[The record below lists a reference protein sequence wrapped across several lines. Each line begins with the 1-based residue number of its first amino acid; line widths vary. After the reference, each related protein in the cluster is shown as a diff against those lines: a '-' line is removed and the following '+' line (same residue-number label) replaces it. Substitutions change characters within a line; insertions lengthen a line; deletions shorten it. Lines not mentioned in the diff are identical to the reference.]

1 MSSVFEEILTSTI
14 GFIIAMVI
22 MGVVIGI
29 GLYGYWLYVNHVTL
43 ENELMPIAE
52 VVPYQG
58 GYYLAIVN
66 TGYEPF
72 TVRQVYLKG
81 GSTLSVNTKP
91 LTHNQWFFEQASQLP
106 IAVRVCSAIDPRVC
120 ETIPVHGWS
129 VVDADS
135 LLGIGWVNM
144 TVLVDWWCHATVS
157 WAAIGGDYGTSG
169 SVTVSAY
176 NSFGAPAYETVSVRT
191 PGPLLITIDSS
202 NIYNEVTVT
211 VAPGKYFCSLQ
222 YIPQGCYIHPTGPS
236 ITPLLIYHNCNVDTC
251 SFEWMIIAEPNT
263 ALFIHVSCYVH
274 TGVG

>member
-1 MSSVFEEILTSTI
+1 M
-14 GFIIAMVI
+14 
-22 MGVVIGI
+22 
-29 GLYGYWLYVNHVTL
+29 
-43 ENELMPIAE
+43 
-52 VVPYQG
+52 
-58 GYYLAIVN
+58 
-66 TGYEPF
+66 
-72 TVRQVYLKG
+72 
-81 GSTLSVNTKP
+81 
-91 LTHNQWFFEQASQLP
+91 
-106 IAVRVCSAIDPRVC
+106 VCSAIDPRVC
-120 ETIPVHGWS
+120 EIIPVHGWS
-129 VVDADS
+129 VVDSDSLLGIGWVNMTVLVDWWCHS

-236 ITPLLIYHNCNVDTC
+236 ITPLLIYHNCGVYTC

>member
-1 MSSVFEEILTSTI
+1 MSSVFEEILTSTT
-14 GFIIAMVI
+14 GFVIAMVM
-22 MGVVIGI
+22 MGVVIGV

-43 ENELMPIAE
+43 ESELMPIAE

-81 GSTLSVNTKP
+81 GSILSVDSKP

-120 ETIPVHGWS
+120 EIIPVHGWS

-144 TVLVDWWCHATVS
+144 TVLVDWSCWATVS

-176 NSFGAPAYETVSVRT
+176 NSFGAPAEKVINVRA
-191 PGPLLITIDSS
+191 PGPLLIEIESS
-202 NIYNEVTVT
+202 NSYASWVK
-211 VAPGKYFCSLQ
+211 VAITLPNGQ
-222 YIPQGCYIHPTGPS
+222 T
-236 ITPLLIYHNCNVDTC
+236 ITPLLVYCYGPVNGYYVPDQCLRTMDASETV
-251 SFEWMIIAEPNT
+251 FKWLFIAEPNT

-274 TGVG
+274 T

>member
-1 MSSVFEEILTSTI
+1 MSSVFEEILTSTT
-14 GFIIAMVI
+14 GFIIAMII
-22 MGVVIGI
+22 MGAVIGI

-81 GSTLSVNTKP
+81 GSILSVDSKS

-106 IAVRVCSAIDPRVC
+106 IAVMVCSAIDPRVC
-120 ETIPVHGWS
+120 EIIPVHGWS

-176 NSFGAPAYETVSVRT
+176 NSFGTPAYETVSVRT
-191 PGPLLITIDSS
+191 PGPLLIEIESS
-202 NIYNEVTVT
+202 NSYASWVKVTIT
-211 VAPGKYFCSLQ
+211 SPNGQ
-222 YIPQGCYIHPTGPS
+222 T
-236 ITPLLIYHNCNVDTC
+236 ITPLLVYCYGPVNAYYVPDQCLLTMDASETV
-251 SFEWMIIAEPNT
+251 FKWLFIAEPNT
-263 ALFIHVSCYVH
+263 ALTIHVSCYVH
-274 TGVG
+274 T